1 MAYEAYLLDTNI
13 ANAPGHEG
21 HRLHQEVRAW
31 LEDIEDE
38 AVFVSAVSLAEC
50 EYGLNIFPLSSQA
63 QLEMRNLMKTYQIL
77 PIDHHTAEIYGKIR
91 AALFNAYAPRD
102 RRNRVAKSYIED
114 LRERTT
120 GKELQIQEND
130 LWIVSTAIQY
140 NLILVTDDRG
150 GGMRNIVEEAHYAD
164 RTKFW
169 AEDSSR

>member
-1 MAYEAYLLDTNI
+1 MANEAYLLDTNI

-21 HRLHQEVRAW
+21 HRLHREVRAW
-31 LEDIEDE
+31 LDGIEDE

-50 EYGLNIFPLSSQA
+50 EYGLNIFPLSA
-63 QLEMRNLMKTYQIL
+63 EVQLEMRALMATYRVL

-91 AALFNAYAPRD
+91 ASLFNAYAPRD

-140 NLILVTDDRG
+140 NLVFVTDDRG
-150 GGMRNIVEEAHYAD
+150 GGMRNIVEQANYGD

-169 AEDSSR
+169 T